1 MIIIQIL
8 INIEITHLSP
18 LQISHPKVISI
29 PIGIRHKTAKNMFTK
44 AQAVLASDEK

>member
-29 PIGIRHKTAKNMFTK
+29 PLGIAYNTARAIINEAKI
-44 AQAVLASDEK
+44 VLASDEK